1 MISEKQVLRCIS
13 WQIFAVSCV
22 SFAYFIFDDGLSNC
36 RAQKRNFWLDLW
48 TIKSLNYSNESPRVK
63 CKSHLI
69 EHRKERPRW
78 MLMTP
83 HRASSASRRFFLS
96 QIVAR
101 IRKKWNF
108 RSKNLQLHEWSNFES
123 HLKHFLSNWQII
135 EGNLRNRSEFFS
147 TL

>member
-36 RAQKRNFWLDLW
+36 RAQKLNFWLDLW

-83 HRASSASRRFFLS
+83 HRASSASRDFLF
-96 QIVAR
+96 
-101 IRKKWNF
+101 RKLSHEFVKSEILE
-108 RSKNLQLHEWSNFES
+108 RKNLQLHEWGNFES